1 MAENKHQMEISLNKN
16 IKKEV
21 KDLQAT
27 MLKDV
32 HNMIAKKT
40 KISILSLVYVMINLA
55 QRKLRF

>member
-1 MAENKHQMEISLNKN
+1 MEISLNKN

-21 KDLQAT
+21 KDLQAA